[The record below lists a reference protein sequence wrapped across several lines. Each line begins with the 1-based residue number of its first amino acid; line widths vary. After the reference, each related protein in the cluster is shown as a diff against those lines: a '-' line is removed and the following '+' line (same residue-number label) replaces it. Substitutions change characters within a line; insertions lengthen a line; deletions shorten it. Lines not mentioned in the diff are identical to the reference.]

1 MTKKEICQRVLDA
14 GIIAVI
20 RATSADKA
28 LAAAEAISAG
38 GVFVLE
44 VTMTVPGAL
53 DAIAALAR
61 IAGNDLV
68 VGAGTVLDP
77 TAARRCL
84 DAGAE
89 FLVSPGFD
97 RETVEFARSQDRLM
111 MAGALTPSEIL
122 AAWKA
127 GSDLVKVFPCS
138 AVGGAGYI
146 KALKGPLPQIPLV
159 PTGGVDLSNVA
170 ALIRAGAAAVGVGG
184 ELVSVAALST
194 GDTSAITESAKK
206 FVAAVREAREP
217 AAMMAGK

>member
-38 GVFVLE
+38 GVYVLE

-53 DAIAALAR
+53 VAIAALAR

-127 GSDLVKVFPCS
+127 GSDL
-138 AVGGAGYI
+138 
-146 KALKGPLPQIPLV
+146 
-159 PTGGVDLSNVA
+159 
-170 ALIRAGAAAVGVGG
+170 
-184 ELVSVAALST
+184 
-194 GDTSAITESAKK
+194 
-206 FVAAVREAREP
+206 
-217 AAMMAGK
+217 

>member
-1 MTKKEICQRVLDA
+1 MTKKQIHQRVIDA
-14 GIIAVI
+14 GIVAVI
-20 RATSADKA
+20 RATSVDKA

-61 IAGNDLV
+61 MAGNDLV
-68 VGAGTVLDP
+68 IGAGTVLDQA
-77 TAARRCL
+77 AARRCL

-89 FLVSPGFD
+89 FLVSPGLD
-97 RETVEFARSQDRLM
+97 RETVEFVRSRDKLM
-111 MAGALTPSEIL
+111 MAGALTPTEIIE
-122 AAWKA
+122 AWKA

-138 AVGGAGYI
+138 SVGGAAYI
-146 KALKGPLPQIPLV
+146 KALRGPLPQIPLV

-170 ALIRAGAAAVGVGG
+170 DLIRAGAAAVGVGG
-184 ELVSVAALST
+184 ELVSAKALNAGNT
-194 GDTSAITESAKK
+194 TVITELARK

-217 AAMMAGK
+217 AAVMAGK

>member
-1 MTKKEICQRVLDA
+1 MVKKEIYQRVLDA

-20 RATSADKA
+20 RATSLDKA

-38 GVFVLE
+38 GIFVVE

-53 DAIAALAR
+53 GAIAALAR

-68 VGAGTVLDP
+68 VGAGTVLDQ
-77 TAARRCL
+77 TAARRCV

-97 RETVEFARSQDRLM
+97 RETVEFASSQDRLM
-111 MAGALTPSEIL
+111 MAGALTPSEVL

-138 AVGGAGYI
+138 AMGGAAYI

-170 ALIRAGAAAVGVGG
+170 DLVRAGAAAVGVGG
-184 ELVSVAALST
+184 ELVSAAALNS
-194 GDTSAITESAKK
+194 GDTSVITELAKK
-206 FVAAVREAREP
+206 FVAAIREAREP

>member
-38 GVFVLE
+38 GVYVLE

-53 DAIAALAR
+53 VAIAALAR

-138 AVGGAGYI
+138 AVGGAAYI

-170 ALIRAGAAAVGVGG
+170 DLVRAGAAAVGVGG
-184 ELVSVAALST
+184 ELVSAAALST
-194 GDTSAITESAKK
+194 GDTSVITESAKK

>member
-1 MTKKEICQRVLDA
+1 MTKKETYQRVLDA

-20 RATSADKA
+20 RAPSADKA

-53 DAIAALAR
+53 DTIAALAR
-61 IAGNDLV
+61 MARNDLV
-68 VGAGTVLDP
+68 VGAGTVLDQE
-77 TAARRCL
+77 AARRCL

-97 RETVEFARSQDRLM
+97 RETVEFVRRHDRLM
-111 MAGALTPSEIL
+111 MSGALTPSEIL
-122 AAWKA
+122 EAWKA

-138 AVGGAGYI
+138 AVGGAAYI

-170 ALIRAGAAAVGVGG
+170 DLFRAGASAVGVGG
-184 ELVSVAALST
+184 ELVSAAALST
-194 GDTSAITESAKK
+194 GNTSVITESAKK
-206 FVAAVREAREP
+206 FVAAIREAREP

>member
-1 MTKKEICQRVLDA
+1 MTKKEIYQRVLDA

-20 RATSADKA
+20 RATSVDKA
-28 LAAAEAISAG
+28 LAAAEAISGG

-53 DAIAALAR
+53 DAIAALVR

-77 TAARRCL
+77 TAARRCV

-97 RETVEFARSQDRLM
+97 RETVEFARSHDKLM

-138 AVGGAGYI
+138 AMGGAAYI

-170 ALIRAGAAAVGVGG
+170 DLVRAGAAAVGVGG
-184 ELVSVAALST
+184 ELVSAAALST

-206 FVAAVREAREP
+206 FVAAIREAREP
-217 AAMMAGK
+217 AAMMAAK